1 MTMRNLF
8 RRPIGQ
14 ILLDGKLLST
24 QSLDRALDEQKHTR
38 ELLGQVLVRMGLLK
52 PGDIGVPLLLQ
63 KHLNHIG
70 DAVKVAAGERQL
82 LGELL
87 VHSGHISAEQL
98 DQAIEEQQRSGEKI
112 GEVLIRLG
120 LLNEC
125 QLKALLDFQKHQT
138 APSSS
143 PLRLGELLVAT
154 GHISREQLEKALRK
168 QSQTGEKLG
177 HVLVAE
183 GYIRPHEIKHGIRL
197 QKMLINSVLASILSL
212 SMSSVSSASSVA
224 LQWDPNTESDLAGYK
239 VYYAAESSNFDDAVA
254 VDVQNQTTTT
264 IAGLDPAKS
273 YSFAVKAYNAA
284 GLESSFSN
292 VVVISETSAPT
303 VAISSPAT
311 SSSVS
316 GTVSISVSAED
327 NVGVTKVEFYVN
339 GVLVA
344 TEAASPYVYSWN
356 TATLASGTYTLTVKA
371 YDAAGNVGE
380 SSKTVSVVNNDITA
394 PTVALTAPLSNSIV
408 SGTIAVSA
416 GASDNVGVN
425 MVELYANGVLLFASN
440 ASPYNFTWDTTQVA
454 NGSYILTARAVDSSG
469 NSGTSSAV
477 TVTVQNAD
485 TSAPTISAFSMPTSA
500 TSLTVAVSSFSA
512 SDNIGVTGY
521 LITESATAPS
531 SSASG
536 WSSSAPTSFTFS
548 GEGTKT
554 AYAWTKDAAGNVSA
568 AKSATTTIKLPMD
581 LSSALSI
588 ASPVNN
594 ATVSATITVSVSV
607 LDQLAP
613 AKVLFYVDGA
623 LRAADTLAPFGFN
636 WNTTTLADGSH
647 TLMAKAVDSSGNVLA
662 TSTVTVTVAN
672 AVSDT
677 TAPTISAFSLPTSA
691 TSLTVAVSS
700 FSASDNI
707 GVTGYLITESATA
720 PSSSA
725 SGWSSS
731 APTSFTFSGEGT
743 KTAYAWTKDAAGNVS
758 AAKSATTTIKLPD
771 TSAPTI
777 SAFSMPTSATS
788 LTVAV
793 SSFSASDNIGVTGYL
808 ITESATAPSSSASGW
823 SSSAPTSFTFSGE
836 GTKTAYAWTKD
847 AAGNVSAAKSATT
860 SIKLPDTTAPTISA
874 FSMPTSATSLTVA
887 VSSFSASDNIG
898 VTGYLI
904 TESATAPS
912 SSASGWS
919 SSAPTSFTFSGEGTK
934 TAYAWTKDAAG
945 NVSAAKS
952 ATTTIKLPSV
962 VIVASPADGA
972 TVSATVAIKAGVS
985 TGVSLTKMYFYVDGS
1000 LRAADTKAPYSYNW
1014 NSKVVANGSHTIL
1027 IKGFDSLGNIYQSS
1041 IAVTVK
1047 N

>member
-512 SDNIGVTGY
+512 SDNV
-521 LITESATAPS
+521 
-531 SSASG
+531 
-536 WSSSAPTSFTFS
+536 
-548 GEGTKT
+548 
-554 AYAWTKDAAGNVSA
+554 
-568 AKSATTTIKLPMD
+568 
-581 LSSALSI
+581 
-588 ASPVNN
+588 
-594 ATVSATITVSVSV
+594 
-607 LDQLAP
+607 
-613 AKVLFYVDGA
+613 
-623 LRAADTLAPFGFN
+623 
-636 WNTTTLADGSH
+636 
-647 TLMAKAVDSSGNVLA
+647 
-662 TSTVTVTVAN
+662 
-672 AVSDT
+672 
-677 TAPTISAFSLPTSA
+677 
-691 TSLTVAVSS
+691 
-700 FSASDNI
+700 
-707 GVTGYLITESATA
+707 
-720 PSSSA
+720 
-725 SGWSSS
+725 
-731 APTSFTFSGEGT
+731 
-743 KTAYAWTKDAAGNVS
+743 
-758 AAKSATTTIKLPD
+758 
-771 TSAPTI
+771 
-777 SAFSMPTSATS
+777 
-788 LTVAV
+788 
-793 SSFSASDNIGVTGYL
+793 
-808 ITESATAPSSSASGW
+808 
-823 SSSAPTSFTFSGE
+823 
-836 GTKTAYAWTKD
+836 
-847 AAGNVSAAKSATT
+847 
-860 SIKLPDTTAPTISA
+860 
-874 FSMPTSATSLTVA
+874 
-887 VSSFSASDNIG
+887 G